1 MRVDNVRLHKVY
13 RSWALVFLVTY
24 VLLSDLRIVP
34 VPTCTIWEFLS
45 SPKAL
50 PKLLPFTPSN
60 QSYAYMAGQY
70 SPHPEEMPH
79 PTSSYMTGCGST
91 HPHRKTGNQ
100 MGTLSQLCQPPYI
113 SNHTPK
119 VTFNPFRNI
128 SKLPTAHCSVPWGRN
143 DFRMHQG
150 PKENVKAA
158 WLSQLPGRGK
168 EAGLWIIQWWG
179 NNSRNC
185 PEEVTRIAQ
194 WVAPGQLSKENG
206 HQECS

>member
-34 VPTCTIWEFLS
+34 GPTCTTWEFLS

-79 PTSSYMTGCGST
+79 PTSSFMTGCGST
-91 HPHRKTGNQ
+91 HPHRKTGNRIR
-100 MGTLSQLCQPPYI
+100 TLSLSSVNLHTYLTTPP
-113 SNHTPK
+113 K
-119 VTFNPFRNI
+119 
-128 SKLPTAHCSVPWGRN
+128 
-143 DFRMHQG
+143 
-150 PKENVKAA
+150 
-158 WLSQLPGRGK
+158 WLSTHWGTSQNCPQLITLSH
-168 EAGLWIIQWWG
+168 EAGMTSGCNRVQRKMWRRPDCPSCLGEERKLDCESYNGEETIQGTVQRKW
-179 NNSRNC
+179 
-185 PEEVTRIAQ
+185 PE
-194 WVAPGQLSKENG
+194 
-206 HQECS
+206 